1 VWIVSFILLMLSSC
15 SALVMQEGLK
25 RDFPNSVIKDRLK
38 ELRQ

>member
-25 RDFPNSVIKDRLK
+25 RDFPNIAIKDRLK